1 MTEAGLQ
8 YKIDESGASIG
19 RRYARADELGIPFA
33 VTFDF
38 DTVGKGEKP
47 ALKDTVT
54 LRERDSSGQVR
65 VPLSEAAGIL
75 AKLAGASSLKFA
87 DLAAMYGDAAG
98 AADADGVAGMMA
110 YLRAHNITPKL
121 NAAVNELAKAKPDD
135 PMAALIELLQTMQK
149 ADAVADASDV
159 RLQEAGTAMGAESE
173 REPGAAC
180 DVSASPPEGAQ
191 AENAWTARAF
201 ASSLGVA
208 GAVAEALLDG
218 AAVPAGGEFEFMQSL
233 AGRPDDIEAKLR
245 KGRLVERVAKMLSKG
260 AEEKLKTAEAKTGA
274 ELNDKFATD
283 AFKGEMGFGGTAEYY
298 RGARP
303 TRT

>member
-1 MTEAGLQ
+1 MRVAGDKTYAEQCAEFRTALTEHGLQ

-19 RRYARADELGIPFA
+19 RRYARGDELGIPFA

-135 PMAALIELLQTMQK
+135 PMAALIELLQK
-149 ADAVADASDV
+149 
-159 RLQEAGTAMGAESE
+159 
-173 REPGAAC
+173 P
-180 DVSASPPEGAQ
+180 
-191 AENAWTARAF
+191 
-201 ASSLGVA
+201 
-208 GAVAEALLDG
+208 
-218 AAVPAGGEFEFMQSL
+218 
-233 AGRPDDIEAKLR
+233 
-245 KGRLVERVAKMLSKG
+245 
-260 AEEKLKTAEAKTGA
+260 
-274 ELNDKFATD
+274 
-283 AFKGEMGFGGTAEYY
+283 
-298 RGARP
+298 
-303 TRT
+303 

>member
-1 MTEAGLQ
+1 MVRNPLSVLSEVYFLAHPEDIAHALRAHLPLDVLALQEVGSLEHLDHLAAALDMRVAGDKTYAEQCAEFRTALTEHGLQ

-121 NAAVNELAKAKPDD
+121 NAAALELP
-135 PMAALIELLQTMQK
+135 
-149 ADAVADASDV
+149 V
-159 RLQEAGTAMGAESE
+159 
-173 REPGAAC
+173 
-180 DVSASPPEGAQ
+180 
-191 AENAWTARAF
+191 
-201 ASSLGVA
+201 
-208 GAVAEALLDG
+208 
-218 AAVPAGGEFEFMQSL
+218 
-233 AGRPDDIEAKLR
+233 
-245 KGRLVERVAKMLSKG
+245 RLVEL
-260 AEEKLKTAEAKTGA
+260 EPEPQL
-274 ELNDKFATD
+274 
-283 AFKGEMGFGGTAEYY
+283 
-298 RGARP
+298 
-303 TRT
+303 